1 MHNNIIIYTCTYVH
15 TGLAISD
22 AIYYYSYER
31 KHKNKPTS
39 GLLGIMWYLVSLP
52 FRCLSLPRYVFRMR
66 RRSPAC
72 PYVPRCMDM
81 TDLSLYNSPSEA
93 LSTSADQR
101 TPTSTSGNEM
111 SNVTVIS
118 NLYSDD
124 SNIRYSST
132 PRYNAEEND
141 YRESPLD
148 SAEITQ
154 LELETKEALD
164 VLELDSDIFF

>member
-1 MHNNIIIYTCTYVH
+1 MHVH

-22 AIYYYSYER
+22 VIYYFSYER

-39 GLLGIMWYLVSLP
+39 GLLGIMWHLVSLP

-72 PYVPRCMDM
+72 PYVPRCMDV

-93 LSTSADQR
+93 LSSSADQR
-101 TPTSTSGNEM
+101 TPTSTLGNEM

-118 NLYSDD
+118 NLSSDD

-141 YRESPLD
+141 IDDYRDSPLH
-148 SAEITQ
+148 SPEITQ